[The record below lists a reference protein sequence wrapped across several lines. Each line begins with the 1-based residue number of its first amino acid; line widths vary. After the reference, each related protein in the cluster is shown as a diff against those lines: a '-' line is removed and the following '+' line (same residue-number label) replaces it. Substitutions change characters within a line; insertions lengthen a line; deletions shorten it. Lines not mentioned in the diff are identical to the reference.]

1 MPHSDVDATD
11 SRSPQPVDEGRAH
24 WRQRVTP
31 LGDELVS
38 FLREFESMFPADGG
52 AF

>member
-1 MPHSDVDATD
+1 
-11 SRSPQPVDEGRAH
+11 
-24 WRQRVTP
+24 VTP